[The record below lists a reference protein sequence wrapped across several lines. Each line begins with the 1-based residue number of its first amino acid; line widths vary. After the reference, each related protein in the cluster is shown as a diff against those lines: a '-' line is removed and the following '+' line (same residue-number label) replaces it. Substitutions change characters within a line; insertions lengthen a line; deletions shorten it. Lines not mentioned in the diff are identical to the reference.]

1 MLTHAYVLAQNT
13 ICPHMD
19 EGSVRLSQRTSGTSE
34 SLQESLLSKR
44 VGLSCSKMEGLSI

>member
-1 MLTHAYVLAQNT
+1 MLTHAYALAQNT

-44 VGLSCSKMEGLSI
+44 VGLSCS